1 MKKNKNITRSTNGI
15 LVCDSIVMSVKKKRL
30 NTRRIEAVFIGLAGY
45 ISTIMAFLGM
55 FSFNYSKKAL
65 IIAAVVFSA
74 LYITL
79 SLIGRKAMLIVTA
92 TAVGAMVVAYKY
104 IDSIA
109 LGYKFVYNVIYRASY
124 RSEIIYYKF
133 LNFDQERRSITIFF
147 IFCAWLMAIIIYL
160 FTIYH
165 PNAILPLLVTFP
177 MLEVGLYNGIKVSIF
192 WGMLL
197 VGYWLAL
204 FAMTAIDMGEYSG
217 GSAGF
222 VRKENLF
229 FPKRQMRLK
238 VTEKCGIY
246 IILGVMTVSGIT
258 AAIIRATGYERSDK
272 LNQKRIDIRDAISSF
287 SIENFSESVSNIT
300 SAFGLTLKVQTHK
313 LGNVDRLR
321 YKDRT
326 DLIVTLDR
334 DCNGAIYLKEYT
346 GTVYKNNEWSQL
358 SDSAYRSDIFNDFKN
373 YSIYPQ
379 DFPAQL
385 NELIRNND
393 FDLSLS
399 SDSGDYM
406 LWIKSKLKGNRSFSP
421 YSTEIN
427 AAFDY
432 DNDLSV
438 SSKIRNNNNY
448 SYQFSKMDM
457 SKLTEH
463 LGTNSR
469 YAYSMSGI
477 TSNGD
482 RRQALLDY
490 CADKNLNDSYIP
502 VDTELM
508 GDAQNI
514 NDNADIV
521 LAQLLEKDYRQFV
534 YDNYLQLP
542 ESTSLDE
549 VRQAYSDILDEAEYA
564 DTAQEKLELL
574 SALRERIASETEY
587 TLSPG
592 RTPNNRDFVNY
603 FLLENKKGY
612 CTHFATSGVILARMA
627 GIPARYATGYVIVAD
642 DFTDD
647 TYMKNPNTN
656 DSSYGFTI
664 NVKDNRSHAWS
675 EVYLNGYGWIPFE
688 FTAGYTDSS
697 IETDAAVT
705 TEPPPETTVTT
716 AAPENTETRPST
728 TRDNS
733 STHTTAASTAASTSV
748 SPLTSGDISGA
759 WSGNGGGAVS
769 RTLRVMIH
777 MILLI
782 AAAAAIVYVRRMII
796 LRIRLKRFT
805 VGNARQ
811 RMGHMYSYAE
821 RLLKLC
827 KVTRED
833 KGYTDFAKLVERSC
847 GGIFFTADAFNS
859 FVDAGLRASFS
870 NAPPSAEELAQCRRF
885 TVQLSES
892 IYKRAGK
899 ARKFYLKYIA
909 VLIK

>member
-30 NTRRIEAVFIGLAGY
+30 NTRRIEAVLIGLAGY

-55 FSFNYSKKAL
+55 FSFNYSKKAFV
-65 IIAAVVFSA
+65 IAAVVFSA

-79 SLIGRKAMLIVTA
+79 SLIGRKAMLIITA
-92 TAVGAMVVAYKY
+92 TAVGAMVMAYKY

-109 LGYKFVYNVIYRASY
+109 LGFKFVYNVIYRTSY

-133 LNFDQERRSITIFF
+133 LNFDQERREITIFF
-147 IFCAWLMAIIIYL
+147 IFCAWLLAIIIYL

-177 MLEVGLYNGIKVSIF
+177 LLEVGLYNGIKVSVF

-258 AAIIRATGYERSDK
+258 AAVIRATDYERSDK
-272 LNQKRIDIRDAISSF
+272 LNQKRIDIRDAINSF

-300 SAFGLTLKVQTHK
+300 SAFGITLKVQTHK

-321 YKDRT
+321 YKDKT
-326 DLIVTLDR
+326 DLVVTLDR
-334 DCNGAIYLKEYT
+334 DYNGAIYLKEYT
-346 GTVYKNNEWSQL
+346 GAVYKNNEWSHL
-358 SDSAYRSDIFNDFKN
+358 SDSTYRSDIFDDFKN

-379 DFPAQL
+379 DFPSQF
-385 NELIRNND
+385 NKVIRYSD
-393 FDLSLS
+393 YDLALS
-399 SDSGDYM
+399 SDSGDYT

-421 YSTEIN
+421 YNTEIN

-448 SYQFSKMDM
+448 SYQFNKMDM
-457 SKLTEH
+457 NKLSEH
-463 LGTNSR
+463 LGISSR
-469 YAYSMSGI
+469 YAYSMNGI

-490 CADKNLNDSYIP
+490 CAEKQLNDSYIP

-508 GDAQNI
+508 GDAHI
-514 NDNADIV
+514 NNNADIV
-521 LAQLLEKDYRQFV
+521 LAQLLEKDYRSFV

-542 ESTSLDE
+542 DSSSLDE
-549 VRQAYSDILDEAEYA
+549 VRQAYSDILDGAKYA
-564 DTAQEKLELL
+564 DTAQKKLEIL
-574 SALRERIASETEY
+574 SALRERVASETEY
-587 TLSPG
+587 SLSPG

-647 TYMKNPNTN
+647 AYMKNPNTN
-656 DSSYGFTI
+656 DSTYGFTI

-697 IETDAAVT
+697 IETEAAT
-705 TEPPPETTVTT
+705 TTVPAETTVTT
-716 AAPENTETRPST
+716 AAPDNTETRPST

-733 STHTTAASTAASTSV
+733 ITHTTAASTAASTSV
-748 SPLTSGDISGA
+748 SLMTSGDISGS
-759 WSGNGGGAVS
+759 WFGNGGGDVS
-769 RTLRVMIH
+769 KTLRVIIH

-782 AAAAAIVYVRRMII
+782 AAVVAIVYVRRMII

-827 KVTRED
+827 KIARED
-833 KGYTDFAKLVERSC
+833 KGYTDYAKIVEHSC

-870 NAPPSAEELAQCRRF
+870 NDPPSAEELAQCRRF
-885 TVQLSES
+885 TVQLSEN
-892 IYKRAGK
+892 IYKRSGK